1 MKRFIACICIVAFI
15 FGVIIVNSFFVR
27 RALGDIIDAVDML
40 NEDFKSYERLK
51 ELWEKSRFLIG
62 LSASAK
68 ETDKIDDMLSAIAS
82 LYKIGDFSTLE
93 EKKALLINYI
103 ELISDHE
110 RVSIDNII

>member
-1 MKRFIACICIVAFI
+1 MNRFSACICIVAFI

-68 ETDKIDDMLSAIAS
+68 ETDKIEDMLSAIAS